1 MTMTKHII
9 KSRYIK
15 FCPVIGIG
23 YWKDVYLKEEI
34 GMGGVAHNF
43 VLPFIRIQWG
53 YLEIEKP

>member
-1 MTMTKHII
+1 MTKHII

-23 YWKDVYLKEEI
+23 YWKDIYLKEEI